1 MDILMAVAWGFV
13 LIAGIV
19 IEVITVQ
26 FVSIWFACGSL
37 VSLILAGLGAPR
49 WAQLSVFIAVS
60 AILLILTRPIV
71 KRLRGGFVRTNADL
85 NIGRTAIVTEEIK
98 NEFSKGRATIG
109 GVSWK
114 AVSEDGAE
122 IPAGETVVVKEIDGA
137 KLVVAKR
144 RD

>member
-1 MDILMAVAWGFV
+1 MDILMAVAWGFA